1 MNKIERSFY
10 IIFNYIILALV
21 YVGVKYWFGTEYS
34 GIELLIIG
42 CIAEVIHIFINLST
56 GDY

>member
-1 MNKIERSFY
+1 MNKIERSLYTILFIY
-10 IIFNYIILALV
+10 I
-21 YVGVKYWFGTEYS
+21 GVKHLLGTEYS